1 MKNNFYVDIIN
12 YFLKDKK
19 SVYIYQ
25 YFKAPLD
32 DLVYGLPLPTIVKNS
47 LSCGSTCFN
56 IMQAPT

>member
-1 MKNNFYVDIIN
+1 MKNNFFVDIIKC
-12 YFLKDKK
+12 FLKEKK

-32 DLVYGLPLPTIVKNS
+32 DLFLGLPLPTIVKNS
-47 LSCGSTCFN
+47 RSCGSTCFI